1 MESDGYNL
9 SYLDLLMNTL
19 GCFIFLFAIIMLLV
33 NPVRQH
39 DGVEKKAEFLII
51 TEWDNE
57 SLDDVDSYLQDP
69 SGNLCNYNRR
79 EDGLMHLDRDDRG
92 KVNDEVKMEGGEVI
106 TFQENTETV
115 SIRAIMPGEYVFNVH
130 MFSKRDLG
138 VPLEVNIKMI
148 KLNPKV
154 TVVASKKV
162 VLEKN
167 GDEIT
172 VFRFTVSED
181 GNVHDI
187 SDLPKKFTQTHGYP
201 LDDYSNE
208 EDHDN

>member
-19 GCFIFLFAIIMLLV
+19 GCFIFLFAIILLLV
-33 NPVRQH
+33 NPIRQN

-51 TEWDNE
+51 TEWDKE

-69 SGNLCNYNRR
+69 SGNICYYQRR

-92 KVNDEVKMEGGEVI
+92 KVGDEVKKENGESV

-115 SIRAIMPGEYVFNVH
+115 SIRAILTGEYVFNVH
-130 MFSKRDLG
+130 MFSKRDTD
-138 VPLEVNIKMI
+138 VPTEVDVKII

-154 TVVASKKV
+154 KVVASKKV
-162 VLEKN
+162 TLNNN
-167 GDEIT
+167 GEEIT
-172 VFRFTVSED
+172 VFRFSVGAD

-187 SDLPKKFTQTHGYP
+187 TDLPKKFTQTHGYP
-201 LDDYSNE
+201 PEDYDSEGDNE
-208 EDHDN
+208 